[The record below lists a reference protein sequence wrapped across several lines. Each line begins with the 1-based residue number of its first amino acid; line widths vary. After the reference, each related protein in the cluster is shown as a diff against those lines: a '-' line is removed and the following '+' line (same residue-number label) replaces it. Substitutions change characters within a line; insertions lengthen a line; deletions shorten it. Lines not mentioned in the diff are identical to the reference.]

1 MNYQNLLVDVAPV
14 STVTVNRPKVLNAL
28 DDTTL
33 RELTDAFIAL
43 SADPAVRCVI
53 VTGAGDKAFVAGAD
67 IAAMTEMGAVEA
79 QAFAERGHR
88 LSAVME
94 GARAP
99 IIAAVNGFAL
109 GGGLELAL
117 ACDIRVAARGI
128 KLGMP
133 PAKLGLIYSHTGL
146 RRFIDAC
153 GVANTAEL
161 FYVGRNVDA
170 DRAERMGLVNEI
182 VDPAELDEHVLDL
195 AAEIA
200 ANAPLSLAGN
210 KHVIRTLRAQPLP
223 EEVERELIE
232 LRESCFRSEDFRE
245 GVRAFAEKR
254 KPRWQGR

>member
-117 ACDIRVAARGI
+117 ACDFLMASGNARLGFPEVGLGVLPGLGGTQRLVQRVGIGQARQLVYTGD
-128 KLGMP
+128 
-133 PAKLGLIYSHTGL
+133 LITADEAL
-146 RRFIDAC
+146 R
-153 GVANTAEL
+153 L
-161 FYVGRNVDA
+161 
-170 DRAERMGLVNEI
+170 GLVNSVTE
-182 VDPAELDEHVLDL
+182 PGALMG
-195 AAEIA
+195 AARTVADKIA
-200 ANAPLSLAGN
+200 SRAPLAVAAA
-210 KHVIRTLRAQPLP
+210 KRA
-223 EEVERELIE
+223 
-232 LRESCFRSEDFRE
+232 LREGPDLPLAE
-245 GVRAFAEKR
+245 GLALEARLFGGLFATADQKEGMRAFSAKR
-254 KPRWQGR
+254 PPRFEGQ